1 MLPMTRESLIQIRDL
16 AERIK
21 GDTSLGGHYVID
33 YGKLIHGDVF
43 ERHAEAMKLSAML
56 HDVWFAAVQISCSAE
71 TAVKFE
77 DKYGNNAPH
86 DGGLVGSKS

>member
-1 MLPMTRESLIQIRDL
+1 MTRESLIQIRDL

-21 GDTSLGGHYVID
+21 GDTSLGGHAVID
-33 YGKLIHGDVF
+33 YGKLIHGDVV

-56 HDVWFAAVQISCSAE
+56 GDVWFAAVQIGSHAE